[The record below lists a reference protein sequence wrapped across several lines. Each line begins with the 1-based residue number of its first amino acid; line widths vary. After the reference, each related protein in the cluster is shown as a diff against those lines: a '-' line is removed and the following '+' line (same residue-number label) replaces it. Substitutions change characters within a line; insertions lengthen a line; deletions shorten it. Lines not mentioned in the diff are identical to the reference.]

1 MSDAAEKLVCE
12 LRSLGG
18 PDAERMA
25 DGTRLTALAILARRA
40 AAYIEHQA
48 AELARKTTVAEAQWE
63 IVESFKKE
71 NAELRAALEWIDGQ
85 ACWETDT
92 DDART
97 VEMIACFTE
106 RMLDGETVAQ
116 FEAEP
121 TFSLRVTRERAKA
134 RALAA
139 QEASHAE

>member
-48 AELARKTTVAEAQWE
+48 AELARKTAVSDAYWE
-63 IVESFKKE
+63 IVESFRAE
-71 NAELRAALEWIDGQ
+71 NAELRVA
-85 ACWETDT
+85 WEKV
-92 DDART
+92 R
-97 VEMIACFTE
+97 
-106 RMLDGETVAQ
+106 
-116 FEAEP
+116 AEI
-121 TFSLRVTRERAKA
+121 EAKA
-134 RALAA
+134 RLYDDEELCESEPDNRIYWMREALAILA
-139 QEASHAE
+139 QHAPQQEG